1 MSSDFRD
8 DPALQSILQD
18 LELERKSILSS
29 RIKAFTIL
37 GIALLI
43 IVAGTIMGVMP
54 LWGYISAGLI
64 AILGIVLL
72 FKAQAPFN
80 AYKDSFKLKVVAA
93 ALQSIDQSLIIEP
106 ELGLTEAE
114 FIDSQLFTEEPDRYK
129 SEDQV
134 SGNAG
139 KTNFYFSEVH
149 AEYKTVTTDS
159 KGRRQETWHDIVKG
173 IIFTADFNKN
183 FNGVTVIRPKDI
195 GSTLGAWISKAVP
208 VFFSKNSQLVELE
221 NLEFSKTFITHSTDQ
236 IEARYILTPAMM
248 DKLCELNQRSSYT
261 ISLSFI
267 ESRVYIAFP
276 LKDNYF
282 EPPLFKSLLQ
292 PTCLEEDL
300 QIIQFMY
307 GIVQDLDLNTRI
319 WGKN

>member
-8 DPALQSILQD
+8 DPALQRILQD
-18 LELERKSILSS
+18 LEVERKSVLSS
-29 RIKAFTIL
+29 RIKAFAVL
-37 GIALLI
+37 GFAALI
-43 IVAGTIMGVMP
+43 IVAGIFLGVMP
-54 LWGYISAGLI
+54 PLGYVGAGLI
-64 AILGIVLL
+64 AILGVILL
-72 FKAQAPFN
+72 YKAQAPFD
-80 AYKDSFKLKVVAA
+80 AYKSSFKLKVVAA
-93 ALQSIDQSLIIEP
+93 ALQSIDRSLIIEP
-106 ELGLTEAE
+106 ESGLSEAE
-114 FIDSQLFTEEPDRYK
+114 FISSQLFTEEPDRYN

-134 SGNAG
+134 SGQAG

-183 FNGVTVIRPKDI
+183 FNGITVIRPKDI

-221 NLEFSKTFITHSTDQ
+221 NIAFSKTFITHSTDQ

-261 ISLSFI
+261 VSLSFI
-267 ESRVYIAFP
+267 QSRVYIAFP

-282 EPPLFKSLLQ
+282 EPPLLKSLLN
-292 PTCLEEDL
+292 PSCLQEDL

-319 WGKN
+319 WGKE

>member
-8 DPALQSILQD
+8 DPLLQNILQD
-18 LELERKSILSS
+18 LEVERKSILAS
-29 RIKAFTIL
+29 RIKTFAIL
-37 GIALLI
+37 GFAALI
-43 IVAGTIMGVMP
+43 IAAGIFSGIMP
-54 LWGYISAGLI
+54 TWGYISAGVI
-64 AILGIVLL
+64 AVLGIVLL

-80 AYKDSFKLKVVAA
+80 AYKESFKLKVVAA
-93 ALQSIDQSLIIEP
+93 ALRSIDQSLIIEP
-106 ELGLTEAE
+106 ELGLTETE

-134 SGNAG
+134 SGTAG

-159 KGRRQETWHDIVKG
+159 KGRRQETWHEILKG
-173 IIFTADFNKN
+173 IVFTADFNKN
-183 FNGVTVIRPKDI
+183 FKGVTVIRPKDI
-195 GSTLGAWISKAVP
+195 TSTMGAWIAKAVP

-221 NLEFSKTFITHSTDQ
+221 NIEFRKTFITHSTDQ

-248 DKLCELNQRSSYT
+248 DKICELNQRSSYT
-261 ISLSFI
+261 VSLSFI

-276 LKDNYF
+276 LSENYF
-282 EPPLFKSLLQ
+282 EPPLFKSLLS
-292 PTCLEEDL
+292 PSCLEKDL

-319 WGKN
+319 WGRE